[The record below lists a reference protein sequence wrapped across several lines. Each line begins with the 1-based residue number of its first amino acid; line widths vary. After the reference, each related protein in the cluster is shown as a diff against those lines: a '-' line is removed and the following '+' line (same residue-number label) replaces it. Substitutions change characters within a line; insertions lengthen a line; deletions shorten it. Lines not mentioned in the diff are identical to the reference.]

1 MKGMQEVPT
10 VEQPPAPVNTVTLC
24 GRVSADPTVRELPSG
39 DEIVTFRL
47 VVARPEDR
55 RARVTGQRVDTFD
68 LVCWATRLRRQG
80 ARLADGDEIAV
91 SGSLRR
97 RFWRAGA
104 AVQSRVEVEVT
115 ALTVLAKATK
125 DTATKRAPSTRVK
138 SRPKVPAG

>member
-1 MKGMQEVPT
+1 MEKQKSPSEDQ
-10 VEQPPAPVNTVTLC
+10 QPMPVNTVTLC
-24 GRVSADPTVRELPSG
+24 GRVSGEPTVRELPSG

-47 VVARPEDR
+47 VVQRPDDS

-104 AVQSRVEVEVT
+104 AVQSRVEVEVVAIT
-115 ALTVLAKATK
+115 AVSGAVSATGTK
-125 DTATKRAPSTRVK
+125 GTPSRRARPRTKVSTA
-138 SRPKVPAG
+138 